1 MATNELISKLNDL
14 AQLRRLADDLDAE
27 ISAIQDEIKAH
38 MAASGVAQTDTLT
51 AGAFRVV
58 WKSVTSTRIDT
69 AALRRELPEVW
80 QEYGKTTTTKRF
92 TVSAR

>member
-14 AQLRRLADDLDAE
+14 TQLRRLADNLDAE
-27 ISAIQDEIKAH
+27 ITSIQDEIKAH
-38 MAASGVAQTDTLT
+38 MAAAQTDTLT

>member
-14 AQLRRLADDLDAE
+14 AQLRRMADDLDAE

-38 MAASGVAQTDTLT
+38 MAAAQTDTLT

-80 QEYGKTTTTKRF
+80 QEYGKTTTAKRF

>member
-14 AQLRRLADDLDAE
+14 AQLRRMADDLDAE
-27 ISAIQDEIKAH
+27 ITAIQDEIKAH
-38 MAASGVAQTDTLT
+38 MAAAQTDTLT

-58 WKSVTSTRIDT
+58 WKSVTSTRLDT
-69 AALRRELPEVW
+69 AALRRELPDVW

>member
-14 AQLRRLADDLDAE
+14 AQLRRMADDLDAE
-27 ISAIQDEIKAH
+27 ITAIQDEIKAH
-38 MAASGVAQTDTLT
+38 MAAAQTDTLT

-80 QEYGKTTTTKRF
+80 QEYGKTTTTKRV

>member
-14 AQLRRLADDLDAE
+14 AQLRRMADDLDAE
-27 ISAIQDEIKAH
+27 ITAIQDEIKEH
-38 MAASGVAQTDTLT
+38 MAAAQTDTLT

-80 QEYGKTTTTKRF
+80 QEYGKTSTTKRF

>member
-27 ISAIQDEIKAH
+27 ITAIQDEIKAH
-38 MAASGVAQTDTLT
+38 MTAAQTDTLT

>member
-27 ISAIQDEIKAH
+27 ITAIQDEIKAH
-38 MAASGVAQTDTLT
+38 MAAAQTDTLA
-51 AGAFRVV
+51 AGAFRIV
-58 WKSVTSTRIDT
+58 WKSVTSTRNDT

>member
-14 AQLRRLADDLDAE
+14 AELRRLADDLDAE
-27 ISAIQDEIKAH
+27 ITAIQDEIKAH
-38 MAASGVAQTDTLT
+38 MAAAQTDTLT

-92 TVSAR
+92 SVSAR

>member
-14 AQLRRLADDLDAE
+14 AQLSRLADDLDAE

-38 MAASGVAQTDTLT
+38 MAAAQTDTLT

>member
-38 MAASGVAQTDTLT
+38 MAAAQTDTLT

-92 TVSAR
+92 TVSAQ

>member
-38 MAASGVAQTDTLT
+38 MAAAQTDTLT

-80 QEYGKTTTTKRF
+80 QEYGKTTTTTRF

>member
-14 AQLRRLADDLDAE
+14 AQLRRMADDLDAE
-27 ISAIQDEIKAH
+27 ITAIQDEIKAH
-38 MAASGVAQTDTLT
+38 MAAAQTDTLT

-69 AALRRELPEVW
+69 AALRRDLPEVW

>member
-27 ISAIQDEIKAH
+27 ITAIQDEIKAH
-38 MAASGVAQTDTLT
+38 MAAAQTDTLA

-58 WKSVTSTRIDT
+58 
-69 AALRRELPEVW
+69 
-80 QEYGKTTTTKRF
+80 
-92 TVSAR
+92 

>member
-14 AQLRRLADDLDAE
+14 AELRRLADDLDAE
-27 ISAIQDEIKAH
+27 ITAIQDEIKAH
-38 MAASGVAQTDTLT
+38 MAAAQTDTLT

>member
-27 ISAIQDEIKAH
+27 ITAIQDEIKAH
-38 MAASGVAQTDTLT
+38 MAAAQTDTLT

-69 AALRRELPEVW
+69 AALRRELPEIW

>member
-14 AQLRRLADDLDAE
+14 AQLRRMADDLDAE
-27 ISAIQDEIKAH
+27 ITAIQDEIKAH
-38 MAASGVAQTDTLT
+38 MAAAQTDMLT

>member
-14 AQLRRLADDLDAE
+14 AQLRRMADDLDAE
-27 ISAIQDEIKAH
+27 ITAIQDEIKAH
-38 MAASGVAQTDTLT
+38 MAAAQTDTLT

-92 TVSAR
+92 TISAR

>member
-14 AQLRRLADDLDAE
+14 AQLRKMADDLDAE
-27 ISAIQDEIKAH
+27 ITAIQDEIKAH
-38 MAASGVAQTDTLT
+38 MAAAQTDTLT

>member
-14 AQLRRLADDLDAE
+14 AQLRRMADDLDAE
-27 ISAIQDEIKAH
+27 ITAIQDEIKAH
-38 MAASGVAQTDTLT
+38 MAAAQTDTLT

-58 WKSVTSTRIDT
+58 WKSVTSTRLDT

>member
-14 AQLRRLADDLDAE
+14 AQLRRMADDLDAE

-38 MAASGVAQTDTLT
+38 MAAAQTDTLT

>member
-38 MAASGVAQTDTLT
+38 MAAAQTDTLT

-92 TVSAR
+92 TISAR

>member
-27 ISAIQDEIKAH
+27 ITAIQDEIKAH
-38 MAASGVAQTDTLT
+38 MAAAQTDTLT

-92 TVSAR
+92 TISAR

>member
-14 AQLRRLADDLDAE
+14 AQLRRMADDLDAE
-27 ISAIQDEIKAH
+27 ITAIQDEIKAH
-38 MAASGVAQTDTLT
+38 MAAAQTDTLT

-58 WKSVTSTRIDT
+58 WKSVTSTRLDT
-69 AALRRELPEVW
+69 AALHRELPEVW

>member
-14 AQLRRLADDLDAE
+14 GELRRMADDLDAE
-27 ISAIQDEIKAH
+27 ITAIQDEIKAH
-38 MAASGVAQTDTLT
+38 MAAAQTDTLT

-58 WKSVTSTRIDT
+58 WKSVTSTRLDT

>member
-14 AQLRRLADDLDAE
+14 AQLRRMADDLDAE
-27 ISAIQDEIKAH
+27 ITAIQDEIKAH
-38 MAASGVAQTDTLT
+38 MAAAQTDTLT

>member
-14 AQLRRLADDLDAE
+14 AELRRLADDLDAE
-27 ISAIQDEIKAH
+27 ITAIQDEIKAH
-38 MAASGVAQTDTLT
+38 MAAAQTDTLT

-58 WKSVTSTRIDT
+58 WKSVTSTRLDT

-80 QEYGKTTTTKRF
+80 REYGKTTTTKRF

>member
-1 MATNELISKLNDL
+1 M
-14 AQLRRLADDLDAE
+14 ADDLDAE
-27 ISAIQDEIKAH
+27 ITAIQDEIKAH
-38 MAASGVAQTDTLT
+38 MAAAQTDTLT

-58 WKSVTSTRIDT
+58 WKSVTSTRLDT

>member
-14 AQLRRLADDLDAE
+14 AQLRRMADDLDAE
-27 ISAIQDEIKAH
+27 ITAMQDEIKAH
-38 MAASGVAQTDTLT
+38 MAAAQTDTLT

>member
-27 ISAIQDEIKAH
+27 ITAIQDEIKAH
-38 MAASGVAQTDTLT
+38 MAAVQTDTLT

>member
-14 AQLRRLADDLDAE
+14 AQLRRMADDLNAE
-27 ISAIQDEIKAH
+27 ITAIQDEIKAH
-38 MAASGVAQTDTLT
+38 MAAAQTDTLT

>member
-27 ISAIQDEIKAH
+27 ITAIQDEIKAH
-38 MAASGVAQTDTLT
+38 MAAAQTDTLT

-69 AALRRELPEVW
+69 AAFRRELPEVW

>member
-1 MATNELISKLNDL
+1 
-14 AQLRRLADDLDAE
+14 
-27 ISAIQDEIKAH
+27 
-38 MAASGVAQTDTLT
+38 MAAAQTDTLT

-69 AALRRELPEVW
+69 AAFRRELPEVW

>member
-1 MATNELISKLNDL
+1 MATTELISKLNDL
-14 AQLRRLADDLDAE
+14 AQLRRMADDLDAE
-27 ISAIQDEIKAH
+27 ITAIQDEIKAH
-38 MAASGVAQTDTLT
+38 MAAAQTDTLT

>member
-27 ISAIQDEIKAH
+27 ISAVQDEIKAH
-38 MAASGVAQTDTLT
+38 MAAAQTDTLT

>member
-1 MATNELISKLNDL
+1 MATTELISKLNDL

-27 ISAIQDEIKAH
+27 ITAIQDEIKAH
-38 MAASGVAQTDTLT
+38 MAAAQTDTLT

>member
-1 MATNELISKLNDL
+1 MATNEIITKLNE
-14 AQLRRLADDLDAE
+14 LADLRKMAEDLNAE
-27 ISAIQDEIKAH
+27 IEAIQDEIKAH
-38 MAASGVAQTDTLT
+38 MAAAQTDTLA
-51 AGAFRVV
+51 AGAFRIV

>member
-38 MAASGVAQTDTLT
+38 MAAAQNDTLT